1 MAHHKTSIPTPL
13 TDMFNLRMPV
23 IAGGLMW
30 LSNAE
35 YVSAAAR
42 SGVLGFIT
50 AASFP
55 DDDDLRSEI
64 RKCREMS
71 EGHTFGVNVSMLPKL
86 VPGEKTEDVF
96 RLIVD
101 EGVKVVETSGRN
113 PEAYLP
119 MLKEAGVKV
128 IHKVPAV
135 KYAVKA
141 QSIGVDA
148 VSIVGAECG
157 GHPGMDMIG
166 SFVNSAMALEQI
178 EIPYMIGGGIGHGAQ
193 IAAALTMGAAG
204 TVIGTKFLV
213 AEEIWAHEGYKQCLI
228 DAKETDT
235 ALIMSSLK
243 NTVRALENET
253 TQEVQKIERTEE
265 NITIQ
270 RLLPIISGKIGKQ
283 AYETGDCSKG
293 VLSAGHSLAFVNE
306 IKSLN
311 DIVTE
316 LETQALQA
324 IERVSSLQTVLN
336 MSKAS

>member
-1 MAHHKTSIPTPL
+1 MTKFTASIETPL
-13 TDMFNLRMPV
+13 TKMFGLRLPV

-30 LSNAE
+30 LSDAR

-42 SGVLGFIT
+42 AGILGFIT

-55 DDDDLRSEI
+55 DDDDLRNEI
-64 RKCREMS
+64 RKCRELS
-71 EGHTFGVNVSMLPKL
+71 EGATFGVNVSMLPKL
-86 VPGEKTEDVF
+86 VPGEKVEQVF
-96 RLIVD
+96 QLIID

-166 SFVNSAMALEQI
+166 SFVNAAMALEQL
-178 EIPYMIGGGIGHGAQ
+178 EIPYLIGGGIGHGAQ
-193 IAAALTMGAAG
+193 VTAALAMGAVG
-204 TVIGTKFLV
+204 VIIGTKFLV
-213 AEEIWAHEGYKQCLI
+213 SEEIWAHEGYKKRLI

-235 ALIMSSLK
+235 DLIMSSIK
-243 NTVRALENET
+243 NTVRALRNNT
-253 TQEVQKIERTEE
+253 TAEVQKVEREDQNVTIEK
-265 NITIQ
+265 
-270 RLLPIISGKIGKQ
+270 LLPIVSGKIGKI
-283 AYETGDCSKG
+283 AYEIGDCDLG
-293 VLSAGHSLAFVNE
+293 VLSAGQSLAFVRHIEPIENIVTALE
-306 IKSLN
+306 AEALKALNHVRSLN
-311 DIVTE
+311 
-316 LETQALQA
+316 
-324 IERVSSLQTVLN
+324 
-336 MSKAS
+336 ASQLR